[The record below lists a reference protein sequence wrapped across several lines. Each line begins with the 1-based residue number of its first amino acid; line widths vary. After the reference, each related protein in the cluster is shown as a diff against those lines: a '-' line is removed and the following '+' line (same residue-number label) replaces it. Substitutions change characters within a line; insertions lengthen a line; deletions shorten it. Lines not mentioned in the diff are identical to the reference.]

1 MAKIWHEVCKYVN
14 SVEKAQKEE
23 LEKKQAEAQKIID
36 EENARQKAEFDRIE
50 KERQEKEAMDLAE
63 KKKPDREKMIAYVEA
78 MQSIPKPEV
87 SEETAV
93 RYLAQIQGS
102 LWQALELV
110 RKY

>member
-1 MAKIWHEVCKYVN
+1 MDADQAIFTFDVSKFSEVDGAIQEIATN
-14 SVEKAQKEE
+14 ANMLRITDIESKE
-23 LEKKQAEAQKIID
+23 Q
-36 EENARQKAEFDRIE
+36 FDRIE

-93 RYLAQIQGS
+93 RYLVQIQGS
-102 LWQALELV
+102 L
-110 RKY
+110 